1 MTGYSPFEIWTIIIV
16 LGIGTFALRYVFL
29 GLAARKP
36 MPEWLLRYL
45 RYTPVAVLPG
55 MVAPLVLWPEATG
68 GMPEPAR
75 MLAALLTLGAGIVT
89 RNVLLAI
96 LAGFISLY
104 LGLFLIF

>member
-1 MTGYSPFEIWTIIIV
+1 MSQYSTAQIWMIIAI

-55 MVAPLVLWPEATG
+55 MVAPLVLWPAATDG
-68 GMPEPAR
+68 QIEPAR
-75 MLAALLTLGAGIVT
+75 MLAALLTLAAGIAS
-89 RNVLLAI
+89 RNVLIAI
-96 LAGFISLY
+96 LAGFAALY
-104 LGLFLIF
+104 LGLFVLF